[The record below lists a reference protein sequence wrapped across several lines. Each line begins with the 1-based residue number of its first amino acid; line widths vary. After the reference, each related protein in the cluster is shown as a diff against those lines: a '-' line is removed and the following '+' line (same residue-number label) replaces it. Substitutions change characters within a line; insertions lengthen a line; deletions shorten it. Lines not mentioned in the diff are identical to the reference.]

1 LIFLSSRLMSFVV
14 SARKYRPQNF
24 DELVGQDHIA
34 QTLKNAI
41 KNDQLAHAFLF
52 SGPRGVGKTTS
63 ARILAKVL
71 NCENLQEGYKACNTC
86 SSCKSFMENAS
97 FNIFELDAAS
107 NNSVEHI
114 RALNE
119 QVRFQPQQGSYKIYI
134 IDEVHMLSQAAFNAF
149 LKTLE
154 EPPSYAKFILAT
166 TEKHKIIPTI
176 LSRCQIFDFRR
187 IQLKD
192 IVAQLKKISGEE
204 GRNID
209 EEALHLIAQKSDGA
223 LRDALSIFDKVI
235 SSADGDISYKEVADN
250 LNILDYDYFFRIVD
264 SAIKEDLP
272 ALMLTLDEIFKYGF
286 EPEQLTLGMMEHLRQ
301 LLLVKDLKTAS
312 LVETGNSLKTRYEN
326 QAALCSG
333 SFILSAL
340 SVLNQCD
347 IDLVR
352 SQNKRLSVE
361 IAFSKVA
368 FLNRIVDKKKLF
380 DEEPTTLKKENP
392 PQKETRTEKE
402 IHPSEVMDLTEEKSP
417 KPENSDSNETISETK
432 PVGKPAKPKSKA
444 RITSISSDVSVL
456 LNDIKA
462 KDLKSREDALDLNAD
477 NLRKIFD
484 DYRENVESKAIQTAL
499 EYTAFEIEKDAIRI
513 LTPTQIYIDYIRQE
527 LRLVTLLHD
536 SFKKNDFK
544 ISFEVREET
553 FPNYTPPKK
562 PKLLTTKEKYDLFL
576 NINPKFEQLVDEFKM
591 KLNN

>member
-1 LIFLSSRLMSFVV
+1 MSFVV

-71 NCENLQEGYKACNTC
+71 NCENLQESYRACNTC

-235 SSADGDISYKEVADN
+235 SSVDGDISYKDVADN

-333 SFILSAL
+333 SFILSSL

-347 IDLVR
+347 IELVR

-361 IAFSKVA
+361 IAFSKIA

-380 DEEPTTLKKENP
+380 DEEPIALKAENP
-392 PQKETRTEKE
+392 THKDVIKEKE
-402 IHPSEVMDLTEEKSP
+402 VHPAEVMDLLEENKP
-417 KPENSDSNETISETK
+417 EPENSDPVETIPQIK
-432 PVGKPAKPKSKA
+432 PVGKIPKPKSKA
-444 RITSISSDVSVL
+444 RIASISSDVGVL
-456 LNDIKA
+456 LNDIKE
-462 KDLKSREDALDLNAD
+462 KDQKSREDAMNLNSE

-484 DYRENVESKAIQTAL
+484 DYREKVESNAIQTAL
-499 EYTAFEIEKDAIRI
+499 EYTVFEIKKDEILI

-527 LRLVTLLHD
+527 LKLIELLHE
-536 SFKKNDFK
+536 SFKTNDFK

-553 FPNYTPPKK
+553 FPNYTAPKK
-562 PKLLTTKEKYDLFL
+562 PKHLTTKEKYDLFL